1 MVPVHPGPFPFLT
14 NIIFNRCMQKNLHH
28 FFTSAANSQQSPHA
42 PLNLNH
48 MQRPFPFQLAAAPL
62 GIPAYYPA
70 HTNGA
75 TIITVASICNS
86 ENH

>member
-14 NIIFNRCMQKNLHH
+14 NILFNRP
-28 FFTSAANSQQSPHA
+28 PHS

-62 GIPAYYPA
+62 GLPAYYPA

-75 TIITVASICNS
+75 TILTAANICNP